1 MQGLRNLV
9 LSVNA
14 QTQAALASLNVSV
27 QNINTEMLKLRE
39 QLKRKKVSVYSS
51 LQVGCQSCGC
61 GIDCSLQATPT
72 LTTAVCRYKQEQL
85 NWFTVYPRFTDC
97 DILLWF
103 RVDQNKKKKGATATI
118 NTDTEQGNPIYM

>member
-1 MQGLRNLV
+1 MQGLQNLV

-39 QLKRKKVSVYSS
+39 QLKRKKVSMYSS
-51 LQVGCQSCGC
+51 RLSELWLLGKIAHYKPLQLCQ
-61 GIDCSLQATPT
+61 
-72 LTTAVCRYKQEQL
+72 VCRYKQAQL

-103 RVDQNKKKKGATATI
+103 RVDWNKKENTI
-118 NTDTEQGNPIYM
+118 LLLSAIQIQNRVIYVTFTQ